1 MKKVIQTTKAPEPV
15 GPYSQALCVGQFL
28 YCSGQ
33 IPLVPE
39 TGEVLSSSS
48 IEVQT
53 KQVMKNIGA
62 VLEEA
67 GFSFSDVIKNTI
79 FLTDLGDFQKVNG
92 IYSTYFTPPF
102 PARSCVQ
109 VSALPKGVSVE
120 IEVIACSSDYKKE
133 SLHTDRV

>member
-15 GPYSQALCVGQFL
+15 GPYSQALRIGGFL

-33 IPLVPE
+33 IPLAPE
-39 TGEVLSSSS
+39 TGEVLSSGS
-48 IEVQT
+48 IELQT
-53 KQVMKNIGA
+53 KQVMKNIEA

-67 GFSFSDVIKNTI
+67 GLGFSDVIKNTI

-120 IEVIACSSDYKKE
+120 IEAIAYSAKPEKTSM
-133 SLHTDRV
+133 